1 MNGVQARYEQIIRD
15 IESDMKQA
23 EEYITDLKARYD
35 KNDSIEDIIKIQS
48 MVLKIQDYVS
58 QKRMQKTEIE
68 RQMLELK

>member
-15 IESDMKQA
+15 IENDMKQA
-23 EEYITDLKARYD
+23 EEYILDLKARYD

>member
-1 MNGVQARYEQIIRD
+1 MDGVTARYQQIIKD

-23 EEYITDLKARYD
+23 EEYIVDLKARYD

-58 QKRMQKTEIE
+58 QKRIQKTEIE
-68 RQMLELK
+68 RQMLEIK